1 VEKSGL
7 TELLTP
13 NHVGYVVDDLERGV
27 ERFVAATGAGPF
39 LAIEHMEFDEVT
51 YRGGPAAYDH
61 SSAFGAWG
69 DLLVEI
75 TQVFSAEPPELEAA
89 LGGTRGIGHL
99 GFLVDD
105 PAAAA
110 ARLAAAGCEVF
121 HTGRTGPA
129 SATWL
134 TGGELYGHSIEL
146 LQRVPEIEGFYAQIR
161 ASAEGWDGTDPLRRI
176 A

>member
-1 VEKSGL
+1 MSVL
-7 TELLTP
+7 AP
-13 NHVGYVVDDLERGV
+13 NHVGYVVEDLEAGV

-39 LAIEHMEFDEVT
+39 LAIEHMEFEEVT

-69 DLLVEI
+69 DVLVEL
-75 TQVFSAEPPELEAA
+75 TQVFSAEPPELYEA
-89 LGGTRGIGHL
+89 LGGTFGIGHL

-105 PAAAA
+105 PEAEVE
-110 ARLAAAGCEVF
+110 RLAAAGCEVF

-129 SATWL
+129 DARWL
-134 TGGELYGHSIEL
+134 TGGTLFSHSIEL
-146 LQRVPEIEGFYAQIR
+146 MRRAPEIEGFYAKIR
-161 ASAEGWDGTDPLRRI
+161 EEAEGWDGTDPFRRI